1 MSQSELFS
9 DSSIA
14 AEVVSVLKM
23 STFETTLGN
32 MVAIA
37 SSDLLYM
44 LEFEDEKRLQ
54 KQMDA
59 LARVVD
65 APLEV
70 GRSPIHKQIEEEMHA
85 YLRHDIKAFETP
97 ICAPGTPFQEMVWD
111 YLRSI
116 PYGRTVSYGDMAVR
130 LGVPQGQ
137 RAVGKANGD
146 NRIAVVI
153 PCHRVVT
160 FDGNLGGYA
169 GGLWR
174 KRILLDLEAGT
185 VPLF

>member
-1 MSQSELFS
+1 MSQSDLFA
-9 DSSIA
+9 DSPIA
-14 AEVVSVLKM
+14 AEVVSVLM
-23 STFETTLGN
+23 ISTFETVIGN

-37 SSDLLYM
+37 SQDLLYL
-44 LEFEDEKRLQ
+44 LEFENEFRLQ
-54 KQMDA
+54 KQIDA
-59 LARVVD
+59 LARYVD

-70 GRSPIHKQIEEEMHA
+70 GASPIHKQIAEEMRA
-85 YLRHDIKAFETP
+85 YLRRDIKAFETP

-116 PYGRTVSYGDMAVR
+116 PYGKTVSYGDMATR
-130 LGVPQGQ
+130 LAMPQGQ
-137 RAVGKANGD
+137 RAVGQAIGD

-160 FDGNLGGYA
+160 FNGGLGGYA

-174 KRILLDLEAGT
+174 KQWLLDLEAGT